1 MFSGHNEIKS
11 EIKKKKKKTLRNS
24 EIFQYLNR
32 CITKEID

>member
-11 EIKKKKKKTLRNS
+11 EIKKKKKTLRNS